1 MRAGETMKKK
11 EQKIVRF
18 YSDNP
23 EHRKAFDILQKINAE
38 KHSSIQDFI
47 ISAINLLGDME
58 LNEKCPTVDRKD
70 WEEPLI
76 ERIAGAVE
84 TIIDEKLPQI
94 IASYLIGIQTGQTT
108 NPLPASHASDLPTTN
123 VISATERVKKKPVR
137 MKMAWKKMLK
147 QMTCWIWTAF
157 SRDSMTAITIR

>member
-1 MRAGETMKKK
+1 MKKK

-38 KHSSIQDFI
+38 KYSSIQDFI

-58 LNEKCPTVDRKD
+58 LNEECPTVDRKD

-76 ERIAGAVE
+76 ERIAETVE
-84 TIIDEKLPQI
+84 TIINEKLPQI
-94 IASYLIGIQTGQTT
+94 IASYLLGIQTGQTT
-108 NPLPASHASDLPTTN
+108 NSLPAA
-123 VISATERVKKKPVR
+123 ERVTKEVGENENGMEKDVE
-137 MKMAWKKMLK
+137 ANDMLDLDSF
-147 QMTCWIWTAF
+147 F
-157 SRDSMTAITIR
+157 S

>member
-1 MRAGETMKKK
+1 MKKK

-23 EHRKAFDILQKINAE
+23 EHQKAFDILQKINAE

-58 LNEKCPTVDRKD
+58 LNEECPTVDRKD

-76 ERIAGAVE
+76 ERIAETVE
-84 TIIDEKLPQI
+84 TIINEKLPQI
-94 IASYLIGIQTGQTT
+94 IASYLLGIQTGQTT
-108 NPLPASHASDLPTTN
+108 NSLPAA
-123 VISATERVKKKPVR
+123 ERVTKEVGENENGMEKDVE
-137 MKMAWKKMLK
+137 ANDMLDLDSF
-147 QMTCWIWTAF
+147 F
-157 SRDSMTAITIR
+157 S

>member
-47 ISAINLLGDME
+47 ISAIILLGDME
-58 LNEKCPTVDRKD
+58 LNEECPEEDRKD
-70 WEEPLI
+70 WEKPLI

-94 IASYLIGIQTGQTT
+94 IASYLLGIQTGQTS
-108 NPLPASHASDLPTTN
+108 NSLPASHACDLPTTN
-123 VISATERVKKKPVR
+123 VMSATERVTKEACENENGMEKDVE
-137 MKMAWKKMLK
+137 ANDMLDLDSF
-147 QMTCWIWTAF
+147 F
-157 SRDSMTAITIR
+157 S

>member
-58 LNEKCPTVDRKD
+58 LNEECQEEDRKD
-70 WEEPLI
+70 WEEPFI

-94 IASYLIGIQTGQTT
+94 IASYLLGIQIGQTS
-108 NPLPASHASDLPTTN
+108 NPLPASHASDLSTTN
-123 VISATERVKKKPVR
+123 VISAAERVTKEACENENGMGKDVE
-137 MKMAWKKMLK
+137 ANDMLDLDSF
-147 QMTCWIWTAF
+147 F
-157 SRDSMTAITIR
+157 S

>member
-1 MRAGETMKKK
+1 MRAGETMKKR

-58 LNEKCPTVDRKD
+58 LNEECPTVDRKD

-76 ERIAGAVE
+76 ERIAEAVE
-84 TIIDEKLPQI
+84 AIIDEKLPQI
-94 IASYLIGIQTGQTT
+94 IASYLLGIKTGQTS
-108 NPLPASHASDLPTTN
+108 NPLPATN
-123 VISATERVKKKPVR
+123 VMSATERVTKEVGENENDMEKDVE
-137 MKMAWKKMLK
+137 ANDMLDLDSF
-147 QMTCWIWTAF
+147 F
-157 SRDSMTAITIR
+157 S

>member
-47 ISAINLLGDME
+47 ISAIILLGDME
-58 LNEKCPTVDRKD
+58 LNEECPEEDRKD

-94 IASYLIGIQTGQTT
+94 IASYLLGIQTGQTSK
-108 NPLPASHASDLPTTN
+108 PLPTTN
-123 VISATERVKKKPVR
+123 VMSDAERVTKESSESENDMEEDVE
-137 MKMAWKKMLK
+137 ANDMLDLDSF
-147 QMTCWIWTAF
+147 F
-157 SRDSMTAITIR
+157 S

>member
-1 MRAGETMKKK
+1 MRAGETMKKR

-23 EHRKAFDILQKINAE
+23 EDRKAFDILQKINAE

-58 LNEKCPTVDRKD
+58 LNEECPTVDRKD

-76 ERIAGAVE
+76 ERIAEAVE
-84 TIIDEKLPQI
+84 AIIDEKLPQI
-94 IASYLIGIQTGQTT
+94 IASYLLGIKTGQTS
-108 NPLPASHASDLPTTN
+108 NPLPATN
-123 VISATERVKKKPVR
+123 VMSATERVTKEVGENENDMEKDVE
-137 MKMAWKKMLK
+137 ANDMLDLDSF
-147 QMTCWIWTAF
+147 F
-157 SRDSMTAITIR
+157 S

>member
-1 MRAGETMKKK
+1 MKKK
-11 EQKIVRF
+11 EQKLVRF

-58 LNEKCPTVDRKD
+58 LNEECPEEDRKD

-84 TIIDEKLPQI
+84 TIIDEKLI
-94 IASYLIGIQTGQTT
+94 WYGNINFLGYTENEECCMRIVDNKIASEIESEI
-108 NPLPASHASDLPTTN
+108 
-123 VISATERVKKKPVR
+123 
-137 MKMAWKKMLK
+137 LK
-147 QMTCWIWTAF
+147 F
-157 SRDSMTAITIR
+157 

>member
-1 MRAGETMKKK
+1 MKKK

-23 EHRKAFDILQKINAE
+23 EHQKAFDILQKINAE

-58 LNEKCPTVDRKD
+58 LNEECPTVDRKD

-76 ERIAGAVE
+76 ERIAEAVE
-84 TIIDEKLPQI
+84 SIIDEKLPQI
-94 IASYLIGIQTGQTT
+94 IASYILGIQTGQTS
-108 NPLPASHASDLPTTN
+108 NPFPALHVPDLSSTN
-123 VISATERVKKKPVR
+123 VMSTTEKVTKEAGENENDMEKDVE
-137 MKMAWKKMLK
+137 ANDMLDLDSF
-147 QMTCWIWTAF
+147 F
-157 SRDSMTAITIR
+157 S

>member
-1 MRAGETMKKK
+1 MRVGETMKKK

-23 EHRKAFDILQKINAE
+23 EHRKAFDILQKINVE

-58 LNEKCPTVDRKD
+58 LNEECSNVDRKD

-94 IASYLIGIQTGQTT
+94 IASYLLGIQTGQTS
-108 NPLPASHASDLPTTN
+108 NPLPASYASDLPATN
-123 VISATERVKKKPVR
+123 MMSDAERVAKEAGENENDMEKDVE
-137 MKMAWKKMLK
+137 ANDILDLDSF
-147 QMTCWIWTAF
+147 F
-157 SRDSMTAITIR
+157 S

>member
-1 MRAGETMKKK
+1 MKAGETMKKK

-23 EHRKAFDILQKINAE
+23 EHRKAFDILQKINAK

-58 LNEKCPTVDRKD
+58 LNEECPTVDRKD

-76 ERIAGAVE
+76 ERIAEAVE
-84 TIIDEKLPQI
+84 AIIDEKLPQI
-94 IASYLIGIQTGQTT
+94 IASYLLGIKTGQTS
-108 NPLPASHASDLPTTN
+108 NPLPASYASDLPATN
-123 VISATERVKKKPVR
+123 MMSDAERVAKEAGETKNGMEKDVE
-137 MKMAWKKMLK
+137 ANDMLDLDSF
-147 QMTCWIWTAF
+147 F
-157 SRDSMTAITIR
+157 S

>member
-1 MRAGETMKKK
+1 MKAGETMKKK

-23 EHRKAFDILQKINAE
+23 EHRKAFDILQKTNAE

-58 LNEKCPTVDRKD
+58 LNKECPTEDRRD

-76 ERIAGAVE
+76 ERIAEAVE
-84 TIIDEKLPQI
+84 TIIDQKLPQI
-94 IASYLIGIQTGQTT
+94 IASYLLEIQTGQTS
-108 NPLPASHASDLPTTN
+108 NSLPASLGSDLPATN
-123 VISATERVKKKPVR
+123 VLPAAERVTKEVGENENGMEKDVE
-137 MKMAWKKMLK
+137 ANDMLDL
-147 QMTCWIWTAF
+147 
-157 SRDSMTAITIR
+157 DSFFL

>member
-1 MRAGETMKKK
+1 MKAGETMKKK

-23 EHRKAFDILQKINAE
+23 EHRKAFDILQKINTK

-58 LNEKCPTVDRKD
+58 LNEECSTVDRKD

-76 ERIAGAVE
+76 KRIAEAVE
-84 TIIDEKLPQI
+84 AIIDEKLPQI
-94 IASYLIGIQTGQTT
+94 IASYLLGIKTGQTS
-108 NPLPASHASDLPTTN
+108 NSLPATN
-123 VISATERVKKKPVR
+123 VMSAAERVTKEAGENENDMEKDVE
-137 MKMAWKKMLK
+137 ANDMLDLDSF
-147 QMTCWIWTAF
+147 F
-157 SRDSMTAITIR
+157 S

>member
-47 ISAINLLGDME
+47 ISAINLLGDMK
-58 LNEKCPTVDRKD
+58 LNEECPEEDRKD

-84 TIIDEKLPQI
+84 AIIDEKLPQI
-94 IASYLIGIQTGQTT
+94 IASYLLGINTGQ
-108 NPLPASHASDLPTTN
+108 N
-123 VISATERVKKKPVR
+123 
-137 MKMAWKKMLK
+137 
-147 QMTCWIWTAF
+147 
-157 SRDSMTAITIR
+157 

>member
-1 MRAGETMKKK
+1 MKAGETMKKK

-58 LNEKCPTVDRKD
+58 LNEECPTVDRKD

-76 ERIAGAVE
+76 ERIAEAVE
-84 TIIDEKLPQI
+84 SIIDEKLPQI
-94 IASYLIGIQTGQTT
+94 IASYILGIQTGQTS
-108 NPLPASHASDLPTTN
+108 NPFPALHVSDLPSTKVMSTTEKVTKEAGEN
-123 VISATERVKKKPVR
+123 ENDMEKDVEAND
-137 MKMAWKKMLK
+137 MLDLDSF
-147 QMTCWIWTAF
+147 F
-157 SRDSMTAITIR
+157 S

>member
-38 KHSSIQDFI
+38 KNSSIQDFI

-58 LNEKCPTVDRKD
+58 LNEECPEEDRKD
-70 WEEPLI
+70 WEGPLI
-76 ERIAGAVE
+76 ERIAGTVE

-94 IASYLIGIQTGQTT
+94 IASYLLGIQTGQTS

-123 VISATERVKKKPVR
+123 VMSATERVTKEACENENGMEKDVE
-137 MKMAWKKMLK
+137 ANDMLDLDSF
-147 QMTCWIWTAF
+147 F
-157 SRDSMTAITIR
+157 S

>member
-58 LNEKCPTVDRKD
+58 LKEECPEEDRKD

-84 TIIDEKLPQI
+84 AIIDEKLSQI
-94 IASYLIGIQTGQTT
+94 IASYLLGIQTGQTS

-123 VISATERVKKKPVR
+123 VISAPERVTKEAFENENGMEKDVE
-137 MKMAWKKMLK
+137 ANDMLDLDSF
-147 QMTCWIWTAF
+147 F
-157 SRDSMTAITIR
+157 S

>member
-58 LNEKCPTVDRKD
+58 LNEECPTVDRKD

-76 ERIAGAVE
+76 ERIAEAVE
-84 TIIDEKLPQI
+84 AIIDEKLPQI
-94 IASYLIGIQTGQTT
+94 IASYLLEIQTG
-108 NPLPASHASDLPTTN
+108 
-123 VISATERVKKKPVR
+123 
-137 MKMAWKKMLK
+137 
-147 QMTCWIWTAF
+147 
-157 SRDSMTAITIR
+157 

>member
-1 MRAGETMKKK
+1 MKAGETMKKK

-23 EHRKAFDILQKINAE
+23 EHQKAFDILQKINAE

-58 LNEKCPTVDRKD
+58 LNEECPEEDRKD

-84 TIIDEKLPQI
+84 AIIDEKLPQI
-94 IASYLIGIQTGQTT
+94 IASYLLGIQTGQTS
-108 NPLPASHASDLPTTN
+108 NPLPAPYASDLPATN
-123 VISATERVKKKPVR
+123 MMSDAERVANEAGETKNGTEKDVE
-137 MKMAWKKMLK
+137 ANDMLDLDSF
-147 QMTCWIWTAF
+147 F
-157 SRDSMTAITIR
+157 S

>member
-1 MRAGETMKKK
+1 MKKK

-58 LNEKCPTVDRKD
+58 LKEECPEEDRKD

-84 TIIDEKLPQI
+84 AIIDEKLSQI
-94 IASYLIGIQTGQTT
+94 IASYLLGIQTGQTS

-123 VISATERVKKKPVR
+123 VISAPERVTKEAFENENGMEKDVE
-137 MKMAWKKMLK
+137 ANDMLDLDSF
-147 QMTCWIWTAF
+147 F
-157 SRDSMTAITIR
+157 S

>member
-47 ISAINLLGDME
+47 ISAINLLGDMK
-58 LNEKCPTVDRKD
+58 LNEECPNVDRKD

-84 TIIDEKLPQI
+84 AIIDEKLPHI
-94 IASYLIGIQTGQTT
+94 IASYLLETQTGQTS

-123 VISATERVKKKPVR
+123 VMSATERVTKEACENENGMEKDVE
-137 MKMAWKKMLK
+137 ANDMLDLDSF
-147 QMTCWIWTAF
+147 F
-157 SRDSMTAITIR
+157 S

>member
-1 MRAGETMKKK
+1 MKKK

-23 EHRKAFDILQKINAE
+23 EHRKAFDILQKTNAE

-58 LNEKCPTVDRKD
+58 LNEECPTVDRKD

-76 ERIAGAVE
+76 ERIAETVE
-84 TIIDEKLPQI
+84 TIINEKLPQI
-94 IASYLIGIQTGQTT
+94 IASYLLGIQTGQTT
-108 NPLPASHASDLPTTN
+108 NSLPAA
-123 VISATERVKKKPVR
+123 ERVTKEVGENENGMEKDVE
-137 MKMAWKKMLK
+137 ANDMLDLDSF
-147 QMTCWIWTAF
+147 F
-157 SRDSMTAITIR
+157 S

>member
-1 MRAGETMKKK
+1 MKKK

-58 LNEKCPTVDRKD
+58 LNEECPTVDRKD

-76 ERIAGAVE
+76 ERIAEAVE
-84 TIIDEKLPQI
+84 AIIDEKLPQI
-94 IASYLIGIQTGQTT
+94 IASYLIGIKTGQTS
-108 NPLPASHASDLPTTN
+108 NSLPATN
-123 VISATERVKKKPVR
+123 VMSAAEKVTKEAGENENDMEKDVE
-137 MKMAWKKMLK
+137 ANDMLDL
-147 QMTCWIWTAF
+147 
-157 SRDSMTAITIR
+157 DSFFL

>member
-1 MRAGETMKKK
+1 MKAGETMKKK

-23 EHRKAFDILQKINAE
+23 EDRKAFDILQKINAE
-38 KHSSIQDFI
+38 KYSSIQDFI

-58 LNEKCPTVDRKD
+58 LNEECPTVDRKD

-76 ERIAGAVE
+76 ERIAETVE

-94 IASYLIGIQTGQTT
+94 IASYLLGINTGQNS
-108 NPLPASHASDLPTTN
+108 NPLPASDLSSPN
-123 VISATERVKKKPVR
+123 VMSAAERVVKEVGKNENDMEKDVE
-137 MKMAWKKMLK
+137 ANDMLDLDSF
-147 QMTCWIWTAF
+147 F
-157 SRDSMTAITIR
+157 S

>member
-58 LNEKCPTVDRKD
+58 LNEECQEEDRKD

-94 IASYLIGIQTGQTT
+94 IASYLLGIQTGQTS
-108 NPLPASHASDLPTTN
+108 NPLPASHASGLSTTN
-123 VISATERVKKKPVR
+123 VISAAERVTKEACENENGMEKDVE
-137 MKMAWKKMLK
+137 ANDMLDLDSF
-147 QMTCWIWTAF
+147 F
-157 SRDSMTAITIR
+157 S

>member
-1 MRAGETMKKK
+1 MKAGETMKKK

-23 EHRKAFDILQKINAE
+23 EHQKAFDILQKINAE

-58 LNEKCPTVDRKD
+58 LNEECTEEDRKD

-94 IASYLIGIQTGQTT
+94 IASYLLGIQTGQTS

-123 VISATERVKKKPVR
+123 VMSATERVTKEACENENGMEKDVE
-137 MKMAWKKMLK
+137 ANDMLDLDSF
-147 QMTCWIWTAF
+147 F
-157 SRDSMTAITIR
+157 S

>member
-1 MRAGETMKKK
+1 MKAGETMKKK

-38 KHSSIQDFI
+38 KYSSIQDFI

-58 LNEKCPTVDRKD
+58 LNEECPTVDRKD

-76 ERIAGAVE
+76 ERIAETVE
-84 TIIDEKLPQI
+84 TIINEKLPQI
-94 IASYLIGIQTGQTT
+94 IASYLLGIQTGQTT
-108 NPLPASHASDLPTTN
+108 NSLPAA
-123 VISATERVKKKPVR
+123 ERVTKEVGENENGMEKDVE
-137 MKMAWKKMLK
+137 ANDMLDL
-147 QMTCWIWTAF
+147 
-157 SRDSMTAITIR
+157 DSFF

>member
-1 MRAGETMKKK
+1 MRAGEIMKKK

-58 LNEKCPTVDRKD
+58 LNEECPKEDRKD
-70 WEEPLI
+70 WEGPLI
-76 ERIAGAVE
+76 ERIAEAVE
-84 TIIDEKLPQI
+84 AIIDEKLPQM
-94 IASYLIGIQTGQTT
+94 IASYLLGIQTGQ
-108 NPLPASHASDLPTTN
+108 NSNHSPASHASDLPTTN
-123 VISATERVKKKPVR
+123 VISAAERVTKEACENENGMEKDVE
-137 MKMAWKKMLK
+137 ANDMLDLDSF
-147 QMTCWIWTAF
+147 F
-157 SRDSMTAITIR
+157 S

>member
-58 LNEKCPTVDRKD
+58 LNEECPTVDRKD

-76 ERIAGAVE
+76 ERIAETVE

-94 IASYLIGIQTGQTT
+94 IASYLLGINTGQNS
-108 NPLPASHASDLPTTN
+108 NPLPASDLSSPN
-123 VISATERVKKKPVR
+123 VMSAAERVVKEVGKNENDMEKDVE
-137 MKMAWKKMLK
+137 ANDMLDLDSF
-147 QMTCWIWTAF
+147 F
-157 SRDSMTAITIR
+157 S